1 MAPAILC
8 LCGDHGR
15 KNPGSE
21 KHMEMSQELWG
32 LGQVLSSLW
41 LPVISSWM
49 RDRIQLCETWLK
61 RWHRALVREVCGCV
75 MDTIL
80 IPMGSRDQARVF

>member
-1 MAPAILC
+1 
-8 LCGDHGR
+8 
-15 KNPGSE
+15 
-21 KHMEMSQELWG
+21 
-32 LGQVLSSLW
+32 
-41 LPVISSWM
+41 VISSWM

-61 RWHRALVREVCGCV
+61 RWHCALVREVCGCV